1 MEHFICCRVDTKYI
15 TEHVIVFHVNEL
27 LKMAT
32 NKDLRSQRKFYD
44 NIELYVPIRKN
55 WEYLIRIL
63 DRFST
68 MIREIVPLF

>member
-1 MEHFICCRVDTKYI
+1 M
-15 TEHVIVFHVNEL
+15 VFHVNEL